1 MPPEQL
7 TVDLVFDYIC
17 AYMVQHGYAPTVR
30 TIGQACH
37 LSPSTVVYHLDKLEA
52 WGWLTREP
60 HERRL
65 FERLFDTEP
74 ESGARL
80 PSNEA

>member
-60 HERRL
+60 HA
-65 FERLFDTEP
+65 
-74 ESGARL
+74 ARSL
-80 PSNEA
+80 RILREKKP